1 MRMSVGRVARLRWAA
16 GPGGF
21 VRSLKSTRKERN
33 LDKNF
38 NFELGADLGAWS
50 LRVSCAF
57 RVLSRLEKRGVRCRL
72 KREEC
77 NVDLPLPAVS
87 WESSKQAN

>member
-38 NFELGADLGAWS
+38 NFELGADLGP
-50 LRVSCAF
+50 CGF
-57 RVLSRLEKRGVRCRL
+57 RVLFVCFRDL

-77 NVDLPLPAVS
+77 DVD
-87 WESSKQAN
+87 